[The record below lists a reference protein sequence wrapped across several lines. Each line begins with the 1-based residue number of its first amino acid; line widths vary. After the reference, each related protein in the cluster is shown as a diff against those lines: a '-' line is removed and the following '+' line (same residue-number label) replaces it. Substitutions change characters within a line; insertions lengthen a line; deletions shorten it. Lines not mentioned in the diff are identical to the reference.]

1 VDGKSDGIF
10 TVFSMFFVMK
20 NALSICFIVVL
31 FKWWYAYHRHSVT
44 WWDAK
49 EFLISA
55 ALFGT

>member
-1 VDGKSDGIF
+1 
-10 TVFSMFFVMK
+10 MFFVMK